1 MGGLHG
7 SHVAEKTT
15 GMQLSS
21 LLYNQNQFS
30 SGRAKAPIRLL
41 VVDDGHETT
50 QVLRSSLE
58 SGVFEVL
65 EAHSGE
71 QGLRQV
77 RHAEPDMIVVD
88 LVVAEA
94 AGLEFCRE
102 LRRFSN
108 SLVLLLSANGKPG
121 VTEQAFNAGVDDY
134 LTKPTNSGILVASV
148 YKLARRAQPDMEPPR
163 LPDS

>member
-1 MGGLHG
+1 M
-7 SHVAEKTT
+7 
-15 GMQLSS
+15 
-21 LLYNQNQFS
+21 LLYNQNQSS

-58 SGVFEVL
+58 AGIFEVI
-65 EAHSGE
+65 EARTGE
-71 QGLRQV
+71 QGLVQA
-77 RHAEPDMIVVD
+77 RHTEPDMIVVD
-88 LVVAEA
+88 LVAAET

-121 VTEQAFNAGVDDY
+121 VTEQAFNEGVDDF
-134 LTKPTNSGILVASV
+134 LAKPANSSILVASV
-148 YKLARRAQPDMEPPR
+148 YKLARRAQLDVEQPR
-163 LPDS
+163 TSGI